1 MNDSHRVDDC
11 RGDQH
16 DPNIVEYFLTE
27 NILGYFSQILQD
39 PGNRQGIVAI
49 QVLQVSSNEFV
60 SFLLWDPTRVES
72 LVDGKDGRVPNCC
85 LTDSLFFLALQTLSI
100 LIQNVRNTE
109 TIYYFFSNN
118 QINKIVA
125 LSFDFDDD
133 EVLGLYVNLLKTI
146 SLKLDE
152 DTIQF
157 FFKEAQ
163 GKDEEST
170 FPLYSEAIKFG
181 ANKDG
186 MVRAAVKN
194 LTLNTFTIPLAA
206 LRNFF
211 GGKDTVDFLRMLSD
225 DFLGKCKQLDTSLQ
239 KTTCTSREVEN
250 CLSDLVDELSYF
262 NDIWSTSIPLLRW
275 NFLKYVWCL
284 IVPILL
290 DGLVAQRID
299 SLTPLAC
306 LFVLELFFSSIQQ
319 GPLVSLL
326 ASLLLGGDKN
336 GIADE
341 LIVGLKGSWSP
352 GKHRHTLDEICV
364 ENLALTS
371 HQQAD
376 CRRIILDFMRGQ
388 SAELVN
394 GSVRLIGSIIGNA
407 HVTESTLYASGLLP
421 SRKQRQ
427 KDLLDM
433 LTKESNVHA
442 LKEHS
447 LIEADVQDGISSF
460 PMRHSEIFESLS
472 PLSEDR
478 NSEVLKAIL
487 GCIESNNISPIAIM
501 EVLWIIYRL
510 SEGSDEQKMELFTKF
525 VDNECLIN
533 TIDFYKKRCTD
544 LIQNGPW
551 SDAVPF
557 LLDFYWQKQRTL
569 SLRQG
574 LRSCK
579 AAADSWEHIRFLSSA
594 FTSERS
600 DVNSGAKELA
610 LSVMNL
616 IGCIQILKFVS
627 SGNLEQDS
635 PIPGH
640 DASAIS
646 WNKLRES
653 EIQDGQLL
661 STSDAIPCIVV
672 FSGSTEREILF
683 RIASSNEQEKEQGW
697 LQQVLPP
704 AAVLLEDNSSLALTE
719 PQKILSFAPV
729 AGASPSIDMKHPQWL
744 HVTIRP
750 NASVLLKSVTM
761 SPFGV
766 DLAGLDK
773 VIHKGRWVISFPT
786 ALDCERAFNLLKSSI
801 EDVRKNCVQYVEH
814 AVAALTN
821 E

>member
-1 MNDSHRVDDC
+1 M
-11 RGDQH
+11 
-16 DPNIVEYFLTE
+16 
-27 NILGYFSQILQD
+27 
-39 PGNRQGIVAI
+39 
-49 QVLQVSSNEFV
+49 
-60 SFLLWDPTRVES
+60 
-72 LVDGKDGRVPNCC
+72 
-85 LTDSLFFLALQTLSI
+85 
-100 LIQNVRNTE
+100 
-109 TIYYFFSNN
+109 
-118 QINKIVA
+118 A

-157 FFKEAQ
+157 FFKEGH

-181 ANKDG
+181 TNKDG

-211 GGKDTVDFLRMLSD
+211 GGKDTVNFLKRLSD
-225 DFLGKCKQLDTSLQ
+225 DFLEKCKELDTRLQ
-239 KTTCTSREVEN
+239 KTNCTSREVEN
-250 CLSDLVDELSYF
+250 CLSDLVDELSYL
-262 NDIWSTSIPLLRW
+262 NDIWSTGIPLLRW
-275 NFLKYVWCL
+275 NFLKYVWCVV
-284 IVPILL
+284 VPLLL
-290 DGLVAQRID
+290 DGLGEQGKD
-299 SLTPLAC
+299 SLTHLTC
-306 LFVLELFFSSIQQ
+306 LSVLELFFSSIQQ

-341 LIVGLKGSWSP
+341 LIIGLKGSWSP

-364 ENLALTS
+364 ESLALSS
-371 HQQAD
+371 HQQAEL
-376 CRRIILDFMRGQ
+376 RTTILDFMKGDIP
-388 SAELVN
+388 ELVN
-394 GSVRLIGSIIGNA
+394 GSVRLIGSIIGNS

-433 LTKESNVHA
+433 LTKESNVKS
-442 LKEHS
+442 LKEVS
-447 LIEADVQDGISSF
+447 LTECTAQEDISSF

-487 GCIESNNISPIAIM
+487 GCIESTNISPITIM

-510 SEGSDEQKMELFTKF
+510 SEGSDEQKLELFTKF
-525 VDNECLIN
+525 VDKECLIK
-533 TIDFYKKRCTD
+533 TVGIYQKKCTD

-579 AAADSWEHIRFLSSA
+579 AAADSWEHIQFLSSS

-600 DVNSGAKELA
+600 DVNTGAKEVA
-610 LSVMNL
+610 LNVMNL

-627 SGNLEQDS
+627 SGDLEQDS

-640 DASAIS
+640 DTVS
-646 WNKLRES
+646 WNKLRQS

-672 FSGSTEREILF
+672 FSGSTEREVFF
-683 RIASSNEQEKEQGW
+683 RIASSSQQEKEGNW

-704 AAVLLEDNSSLALTE
+704 AAVLLEDNSTLGLTE

-729 AGASPSIDMKHPQWL
+729 AGASPSIDSKHPQWL

-750 NASVLLKSVTM
+750 NASVLLKSVAM

-786 ALDCERAFNLLKSSI
+786 ALDCEHAFNLLKSSL
-801 EDVRKNCVQYVEH
+801 EDVRKTRVQYVEQ

-821 E
+821 V